1 MGKIIALVNQK
12 GGVGKTTSSI
22 NLAASLGVYKKRTL
36 LVDLDPQ
43 GNSTTGVG
51 ISKTDY
57 EKSVYELLKDDA
69 NLEEVIM
76 KIHIPRWN
84 ELPEIDLYLDQV
96 VNYLEKY
103 LAQYSV
109 NKEDKII
116 TKTMINNYVKQG
128 IMPAPEK
135 KKYSRAHIAYLMVIC
150 VLKQV
155 YSISDI
161 GKLISLTIQYFELSK
176 AYNRF
181 CANLEISVKNVFSK
195 KEFPN
200 TDRMTEEQYLL
211 KNVVQSVADKLYVE
225 MKFLNKET

>member
-1 MGKIIALVNQK
+1 MNQ
-12 GGVGKTTSSI
+12 I
-22 NLAASLGVYKKRTL
+22 
-36 LVDLDPQ
+36 D
-43 GNSTTGVG
+43 
-51 ISKTDY
+51 
-57 EKSVYELLKDDA
+57 
-69 NLEEVIM
+69 EEIIM

-96 VNYLEKY
+96 VNYLERY
-103 LAQYSV
+103 LEQYNS

-116 TKTMINNYVKQG
+116 TKTMINNYVKLG
-128 IMPAPEK
+128 IMPAPQK
-135 KKYSRAHIAYLMVIC
+135 KKYGREHIAYLMVIC

-161 GKLISLTIQYFELSK
+161 GKLISLTIQSFELSK

-181 CANLEISVKNVFSK
+181 CANLEVSVKNVFTR

-200 TDRMTEEQYLL
+200 TEKMTEEQYLL

-225 MKFLNKET
+225 MKFLNEK

>member
-1 MGKIIALVNQK
+1 MQ
-12 GGVGKTTSSI
+12 
-22 NLAASLGVYKKRTL
+22 
-36 LVDLDPQ
+36 
-43 GNSTTGVG
+43 
-51 ISKTDY
+51 
-57 EKSVYELLKDDA
+57 E

-96 VNYLEKY
+96 VNYLERY
-103 LAQYSV
+103 LTQYSV

-135 KKYSRAHIAYLMVIC
+135 KRYSRAHIAYLMVIC
-150 VLKQV
+150 ILKQV

-161 GKLISLTIQYFELSK
+161 GKLISLTIQYFEISK

-181 CANLEISVKNVFSK
+181 CANLEISVKNVFTRK
-195 KEFPN
+195 QFPN
-200 TDRMTEEQYLL
+200 IERMTEEQYLL

-225 MKFLNKET
+225 MKFLNKEA

>member
-1 MGKIIALVNQK
+1 MQEPENNQE
-12 GGVGKTTSSI
+12 
-22 NLAASLGVYKKRTL
+22 
-36 LVDLDPQ
+36 Q
-43 GNSTTGVG
+43 
-51 ISKTDY
+51 
-57 EKSVYELLKDDA
+57 
-69 NLEEVIM
+69 VI

-84 ELPEIDLYLDQV
+84 ELPDLDLYLDQV
-96 VNYLEKY
+96 VNYVERCLG
-103 LAQYSV
+103 QYTV

-135 KKYSRAHIAYLMVIC
+135 KKYSRSHIAYLIVIC

-181 CANLEISVKNVFSK
+181 CANLEVSIKNVFSR
-195 KEFPN
+195 KEFPR
-200 TDRMTEEQYLL
+200 TEKMTEEQYLL
-211 KNVVQSVADKLYVE
+211 KNVVQAVADKLYVE
-225 MKFLNKET
+225 MKFLNKE

>member
-1 MGKIIALVNQK
+1 MQENIE
-12 GGVGKTTSSI
+12 
-22 NLAASLGVYKKRTL
+22 
-36 LVDLDPQ
+36 
-43 GNSTTGVG
+43 
-51 ISKTDY
+51 
-57 EKSVYELLKDDA
+57 EK
-69 NLEEVIM
+69 IM

-84 ELPEIDLYLDQV
+84 ELPEIELYLDQV
-96 VNYLEKY
+96 VSYVEKY
-103 LAQYSV
+103 LEIYSI

-135 KKYSRAHIAYLMVIC
+135 KKYSRAHIAYLIVIC
-150 VLKQV
+150 ILKQI

-181 CANLEISVKNVFSK
+181 CANLEISIKNAFTRK
-195 KEFPN
+195 NFPN
-200 TDRMTEEQYLL
+200 VEKMTEEQYLL

-225 MKFLNKET
+225 LTFLNKKSNEL

>member
-1 MGKIIALVNQK
+1 M
-12 GGVGKTTSSI
+12 S
-22 NLAASLGVYKKRTL
+22 
-36 LVDLDPQ
+36 
-43 GNSTTGVG
+43 
-51 ISKTDY
+51 
-57 EKSVYELLKDDA
+57 EKEQENV
-69 NLEEVIM
+69 V

-96 VNYLEKY
+96 VNYIEKY
-103 LAQYSV
+103 LGQYNA

-135 KKYSRAHIAYLMVIC
+135 KKYSRSHIAYLIVIC

-161 GKLISLTIQYFELSK
+161 GKLISLTIKYFELSK

-181 CANLEISVKNVFSK
+181 CANLELSIMNVFTR

-200 TDRMTEEQYLL
+200 TERMTEEQYLL

-225 MKFLNKET
+225 MKFLNKEQ

>member
-1 MGKIIALVNQK
+1 M
-12 GGVGKTTSSI
+12 
-22 NLAASLGVYKKRTL
+22 
-36 LVDLDPQ
+36 
-43 GNSTTGVG
+43 
-51 ISKTDY
+51 
-57 EKSVYELLKDDA
+57 EDA
-69 NLEEVIM
+69 EIVT

-103 LAQYSV
+103 LEKYNV
-109 NKEDKII
+109 NKDDKII

-135 KKYSRAHIAYLMVIC
+135 KKYSREHIAYLIVIC
-150 VLKQV
+150 TLKQV

-181 CANLEISVKNVFSK
+181 CANLEVSVKNVFTR

-200 TDRMTEEQYLL
+200 IEQMTEEQYLL
-211 KNVVQSVADKLYVE
+211 KNVVQSIADKLYVQR
-225 MKFLNKET
+225 KFLNKEKEQE

>member
-1 MGKIIALVNQK
+1 MQEIDQ
-12 GGVGKTTSSI
+12 
-22 NLAASLGVYKKRTL
+22 
-36 LVDLDPQ
+36 
-43 GNSTTGVG
+43 
-51 ISKTDY
+51 
-57 EKSVYELLKDDA
+57 EM
-69 NLEEVIM
+69 IM

-96 VNYLEKY
+96 VSYLEKY
-103 LAQYSV
+103 LEQYNV
-109 NKEDKII
+109 IKEDKII
-116 TKTMINNYVKQG
+116 TKTMINNYVKLG

-135 KKYSRAHIAYLMVIC
+135 KKYSREHLAYLIVIC

-181 CANLEISVKNVFSK
+181 CANLEISIKNVFSR

-200 TDRMTEEQYLL
+200 VERMTEEQYLL
-211 KNVVQSVADKLYVE
+211 KNVVQSIADKLYVE
-225 MKFLNKET
+225 LKFLNGNKEKS

>member
-1 MGKIIALVNQK
+1 MQPIEQEII
-12 GGVGKTTSSI
+12 S
-22 NLAASLGVYKKRTL
+22 
-36 LVDLDPQ
+36 
-43 GNSTTGVG
+43 
-51 ISKTDY
+51 
-57 EKSVYELLKDDA
+57 
-69 NLEEVIM
+69 

-96 VNYLEKY
+96 VNYIEKY
-103 LAQYSV
+103 LGQYNV

-116 TKTMINNYVKQG
+116 TKTMINNYVKLG
-128 IMPAPEK
+128 IMSAPIK
-135 KKYSRAHIAYLMVIC
+135 KKYNREHMAYLIVIC
-150 VLKQV
+150 ILKQV

-181 CANLEISVKNVFSK
+181 CANLEVSLKNVFTR

-200 TDRMTEEQYLL
+200 TEKMTEEQYLL

-225 MKFLNKET
+225 ITFLNKEK

>member
-1 MGKIIALVNQK
+1 MQ
-12 GGVGKTTSSI
+12 
-22 NLAASLGVYKKRTL
+22 
-36 LVDLDPQ
+36 
-43 GNSTTGVG
+43 
-51 ISKTDY
+51 
-57 EKSVYELLKDDA
+57 E

-84 ELPEIDLYLDQV
+84 ELPKIDLYLDQV

-103 LAQYSV
+103 LTQYSA

-150 VLKQV
+150 ILKQV

-181 CANLEISVKNVFSK
+181 CANLEISVKNVFTRK
-195 KEFPN
+195 QFPN
-200 TDRMTEEQYLL
+200 IERMTEEQYLL

-225 MKFLNKET
+225 MKFLNKE

>member
-1 MGKIIALVNQK
+1 MQPIEPELV
-12 GGVGKTTSSI
+12 S
-22 NLAASLGVYKKRTL
+22 
-36 LVDLDPQ
+36 
-43 GNSTTGVG
+43 
-51 ISKTDY
+51 
-57 EKSVYELLKDDA
+57 
-69 NLEEVIM
+69 

-96 VNYLEKY
+96 VNYLEKH
-103 LAQYSV
+103 LGQYNV

-135 KKYSRAHIAYLMVIC
+135 KKYSKSHVAYLIVIC

-181 CANLEISVKNVFSK
+181 CANLEVSIKNVFTR

-200 TDRMTEEQYLL
+200 TEKMTEEQYLL

-225 MKFLNKET
+225 NTFLIKDK

>member
-1 MGKIIALVNQK
+1 MQQIEQEII
-12 GGVGKTTSSI
+12 S
-22 NLAASLGVYKKRTL
+22 
-36 LVDLDPQ
+36 
-43 GNSTTGVG
+43 
-51 ISKTDY
+51 
-57 EKSVYELLKDDA
+57 
-69 NLEEVIM
+69 

-96 VNYLEKY
+96 VNYIEKY
-103 LAQYSV
+103 LGQYNA

-116 TKTMINNYVKQG
+116 TKTMINNYVKLG
-128 IMPAPEK
+128 IMPAPIK
-135 KKYSRAHIAYLMVIC
+135 KKYNREHMAYLIVIC
-150 VLKQV
+150 ILKQV

-181 CANLEISVKNVFSK
+181 CANLEVSLKNVFTR

-200 TDRMTEEQYLL
+200 TDKMTEEQYLL

-225 MKFLNKET
+225 ITFLNKDK

>member
-1 MGKIIALVNQK
+1 MQ
-12 GGVGKTTSSI
+12 
-22 NLAASLGVYKKRTL
+22 
-36 LVDLDPQ
+36 
-43 GNSTTGVG
+43 
-51 ISKTDY
+51 
-57 EKSVYELLKDDA
+57 E

-103 LAQYSV
+103 LTQYSA

-161 GKLISLTIQYFELSK
+161 GKLIEKIAYENGYSVVEEYCGHGVGLKMHEDPYVLHYDAHMDGVLIVPGMVFTIEPMINEGKKGIRFKPGDTWSSYTIDGKLS
-176 AYNRF
+176 AQWEHT
-181 CANLEISVKNVFSK
+181 LLVTEDGVEILSF
-195 KEFPN
+195 
-200 TDRMTEEQYLL
+200 
-211 KNVVQSVADKLYVE
+211 
-225 MKFLNKET
+225 

>member
-1 MGKIIALVNQK
+1 MQ
-12 GGVGKTTSSI
+12 
-22 NLAASLGVYKKRTL
+22 
-36 LVDLDPQ
+36 
-43 GNSTTGVG
+43 
-51 ISKTDY
+51 
-57 EKSVYELLKDDA
+57 E

-103 LAQYSV
+103 LTQYSA

-225 MKFLNKET
+225 MKFLNKE

>member
-1 MGKIIALVNQK
+1 MQ
-12 GGVGKTTSSI
+12 
-22 NLAASLGVYKKRTL
+22 
-36 LVDLDPQ
+36 
-43 GNSTTGVG
+43 
-51 ISKTDY
+51 
-57 EKSVYELLKDDA
+57 E

-103 LAQYSV
+103 LTQYSA

-181 CANLEISVKNVFSK
+181 CANLEISVKNVFSR

-200 TDRMTEEQYLL
+200 VEKMTEEQYLL
-211 KNVVQSVADKLYVE
+211 KNVVQSIADKLYVE
-225 MKFLNKET
+225 LKFLNSDK

>member
-1 MGKIIALVNQK
+1 MQENI
-12 GGVGKTTSSI
+12 
-22 NLAASLGVYKKRTL
+22 
-36 LVDLDPQ
+36 
-43 GNSTTGVG
+43 
-51 ISKTDY
+51 
-57 EKSVYELLKDDA
+57 
-69 NLEEVIM
+69 EEIIM

-103 LAQYSV
+103 LSQYST

-135 KKYSRAHIAYLMVIC
+135 KKYGKSHIAYLMVIC

-155 YSISDI
+155 YSINDI
-161 GKLISLTIQYFELSK
+161 GKLISLTIQYFEISK

-181 CANLEISVKNVFSK
+181 CANLEISVKNAFTRK
-195 KEFPN
+195 QFPN
-200 TDRMTEEQYLL
+200 IEKMTEEQYLS
-211 KNVVQSVADKLYVE
+211 KNVVQSVEIGRAHV
-225 MKFLNKET
+225 

>member
-1 MGKIIALVNQK
+1 MQ
-12 GGVGKTTSSI
+12 
-22 NLAASLGVYKKRTL
+22 
-36 LVDLDPQ
+36 
-43 GNSTTGVG
+43 
-51 ISKTDY
+51 
-57 EKSVYELLKDDA
+57 E

-103 LAQYSV
+103 LTQYSA

-181 CANLEISVKNVFSK
+181 CANLEISVKNVFTRK
-195 KEFPN
+195 QFPN
-200 TDRMTEEQYLL
+200 IERMTEEQYLL

-225 MKFLNKET
+225 MKFLNKE